1 MNIKDE
7 RAQDILL
14 RATAEFFN
22 RESAGPAL
30 ITVTRVTV
38 TEGGKRAN
46 VGLSVLP
53 EQYEENVADFAHRK
67 RGDLA
72 QYIKEHTRLGRIPYI
87 TIDID
92 YGEKNRQKIDELG
105 RNE

>member
-7 RAQDILL
+7 RTRDVLM
-14 RATAEFFN
+14 RAAAEFFL

-38 TEGGKRAN
+38 SEGGKN
-46 VGLSVLP
+46 VHIGLSVLP

-87 TIDID
+87 TITID

-105 RNE
+105 RNT